1 MYILPLLVNLIVI
14 FANVCLYVINIF
26 KDSEYLVSYQ
36 VKFSE
41 PVKRY
46 DNNLPVV
53 KVGNSVNN
61 DTIKKND
68 NDTIEK
74 RNAALKGPIKCK
86 FIY

>member
-1 MYILPLLVNLIVI
+1 MPLLVNLIVI
-14 FANVCLYVINIF
+14 FANICLYVINIF
-26 KDSEYLVSYQ
+26 KASEYLVSDQ
-36 VKFSE
+36 VKFSD
-41 PVKRY
+41 PVKCY

-68 NDTIEK
+68 NGTIAK
-74 RNAALKGPIKCK
+74 PNAALKGPIKCK